1 MLKRFM
7 AKHQGAE
14 KYKKL
19 LRRPLFWWSLFL
31 LIVLIVS
38 PSVGVWL
45 FIISGL
51 VLLWLRSQKNRRE
64 KNKLAVYAP
73 LALRS
78 QEIIQESIEIIKKT
92 ENFKTGIGRFETI
105 KTVLKRLFDFRRKIG
120 INDNF
125 KMTLGVVGKDWD
137 IAGDNDLD
145 KIDEAMGIW
154 LKAFLDATVK
164 EQRERASAVSDLKLK
179 RREIKKAIDLALKIL
194 PLIKSSEKV
203 KKIIGE
209 LEKEAR

>member
-1 MLKRFM
+1 MAQYKRI
-7 AKHQGAE
+7 E
-14 KYKKL
+14 KYKKW
-19 LRRPLFWWSLFL
+19 LRRPLFWWSLF
-31 LIVLIVS
+31 VLIVFIVNS
-38 PSVGVWL
+38 SVGVWL

-51 VLLWLRSQKNRRE
+51 VLLWLRSQKKRRE

-105 KTVLKRLFDFRRKIG
+105 KTVLKRLFDFRRKMG

-125 KMTLGVVGKDWD
+125 KMTLSVVGKDWD

-145 KIDEAMGIW
+145 RIDEAKGIW
-154 LKAFLDATVK
+154 LKAFLDAAVK

-209 LEKEAR
+209 LEKEAK